1 MSYFI
6 AVTGKGGVGKTTIS
20 GLIVSRLIKR
30 GRTPVLAIDADPN
43 TCLDA
48 LLGVKA
54 EETVGRVRE
63 EVREIAGKGMTAGA
77 SKQELLGM
85 KIAESLVE
93 TENFDLIAMGR
104 SEGPGC
110 YCYANNILKS
120 VINEISGN
128 YPYIVLD
135 NEAGLENLSRRIVQE
150 VDVLIIV
157 SDPSNRGVETVKR
170 LYGLSNE
177 MGIRYKKLVLIMN
190 RIRNDHMPESV
201 NGLKKAVNADILMC
215 LPDNNELLELSES
228 SQVITGLTE
237 DNPLIIKIDELLTQL
252 ELLPD

>member
-6 AVTGKGGVGKTTIS
+6 AITGKGGVGKTTIS
-20 GLIVSRLIKR
+20 ALIVNRLINR
-30 GRTPVLAIDADPN
+30 GRKPVLAIDADPN

-54 EETVGRVRE
+54 EKTVGRVRE
-63 EVREIAGKGMTAGA
+63 EAREIAGKGLAAGI
-77 SKQELLGM
+77 SKQELLEM

-93 TENFDLIAMGR
+93 SDNFDLIAMGR

-110 YCYANNILKS
+110 YCYANNVLKS

-150 VDVLIIV
+150 VDILIIA
-157 SDPSNRGVETVKR
+157 SDPSNRGVETVRR
-170 LYGLSNE
+170 LYELSKE
-177 MGIRYKKLVLIMN
+177 MGIRYKKLVLIIN
-190 RIRNDHMPESV
+190 RIRNEHLPEAAHE
-201 NGLKKAVNADILMC
+201 LKKAANADILVS
-215 LPDNNELLELSES
+215 LPEDDEIIDLSEG
-228 SQVITGLTE
+228 SQVITGLKE
-237 DNPLIIKIDELLTQL
+237 NNPVLKSIDELLDKL
-252 ELLPD
+252 GL